1 MGNVKSGFGSIL
13 SEWRSIRR
21 VSQLDLA
28 LATGV
33 SQRHISFIE
42 SGRAHPSREL
52 ILKLAGGLDLPLRT
66 RNELLLAAG
75 YAPMYRERQLD
86 LAEMQPAREALERI
100 LKHHEPYPAIV
111 TDAAW
116 NIVMRNSAASR
127 IIMACVITDSMLKV
141 APDLPLNLM
150 RLMFGI
156 DGPRPHI
163 LNWNETSAVLL
174 NRLRREAFANPN
186 SPSAELFRDLR
197 ETAGVP
203 GERAF
208 RQSEPFEPVL
218 PLELLVGGTHV
229 RLFTMFTTF
238 GTSQD
243 IALQELRIDMSFPAD
258 EPTRQFLMSTAAS
271 EVCNGPQDVIK
282 KRTPND
288 LNELI

>member
-1 MGNVKSGFGSIL
+1 VGNVKSGFGLIL

-21 VSQLDLA
+21 VSQLGLA
-28 LATGV
+28 LTTGV

-42 SGRAHPSREL
+42 SGRAQPSREL
-52 ILKLAGGLDLPLRT
+52 LLKLAGGLDLPLRT
-66 RNELLLAAG
+66 QNELLLAAG
-75 YAPMYRERQLD
+75 YAPMYRERHLD
-86 LAEMQPAREALERI
+86 LVEMQPAREALERI

-127 IIMACVITDSMLKV
+127 IIVACIKTDCMLQV
-141 APDLPLNLM
+141 APDSPLNLM

-156 DGPRPHI
+156 DGLRPHI
-163 LNWNETSAVLL
+163 LNWNETSSVLV

-197 ETAGVP
+197 ETVELP
-203 GERAF
+203 FEKDF
-208 RQSEPFEPVL
+208 RQDGPFDPIL

-229 RLFTMFTTF
+229 RLFTMFTIF

-243 IALQELRIDMSFPAD
+243 IALQELRIDISFPAD
-258 EPTRQFLMSTAAS
+258 EPTRHFLISAAAN
-271 EVCNGPQDVIK
+271 EACNGPQDVVIA
-282 KRTPND
+282 RLP
-288 LNELI
+288 I